1 MMQNSLTTKIE
12 WDQMAYFKEKI
23 KILPVKSEEEIDYEK
38 TEASCI
44 VECHDVAVLCA
55 GDGFP
60 Y

>member
-1 MMQNSLTTKIE
+1 
-12 WDQMAYFKEKI
+12 MAYFKEKI